1 TIFEYFGHEVH
12 FWMFEIE
19 FFRPSLRPRRRH
31 SPPASP
37 ADDPS
42 RIVRPSPSQRAVQG
56 GCPIRRGYVCP
67 NFEELNHVG
76 RQS

>member
-1 TIFEYFGHEVH
+1 GNGELLRVLPGHAMHQRTIYA
-12 FWMFEIE
+12 
-19 FFRPSLRPRRRH
+19 LY
-31 SPPASP
+31 
-37 ADDPS
+37 PS